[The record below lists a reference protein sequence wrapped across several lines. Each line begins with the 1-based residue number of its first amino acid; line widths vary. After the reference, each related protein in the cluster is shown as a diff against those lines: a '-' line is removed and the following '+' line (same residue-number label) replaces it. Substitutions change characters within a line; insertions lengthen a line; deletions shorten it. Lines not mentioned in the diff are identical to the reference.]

1 VIELWIPI
9 TILAAFCQNLRS
21 AVQKHLKGALS
32 DTGATFSRFGYGFP
46 VALAYAL
53 GLHYGAGMA
62 WPEPGLE
69 FILFGLIGGAAQ
81 IGATFLLV
89 WLFSFRDFAVGTT
102 YSKTETVQAALFG
115 LVILGDGV
123 GLAGCVAIFVSLI
136 GVMLL
141 STAKS
146 ALGWRKL
153 LLGWTERTAL
163 LGVLSGTLFGV
174 SAVSFRAASLS
185 LGDPA
190 GGGGPGFLMQ
200 AAFTLAAV
208 TFSQSVAMA
217 VWMACREP
225 GQLGAGFIRS
235 ELTAPRKPHDDGAG
249 EDAEHDLGDD
259 GGHPVADAEA
269 ALVLQHHAINHEADH
284 PCEEH
289 HEGVHHPLDQGQRH
303 HVAIGHMADLV
314 ADDGF
319 DLAFAH
325 VLQQPGADCHQGF
338 VAVGP
343 GGEGVW
349 LPGWENG
356 HLRHADAGFFGQGG
370 DRFEQPALR
379 GVGGPFNDLCLRG
392 PLGEPLRQQQRNEGP
407 AKAEQGAEHQQRP

>member
-69 FILFGLIGGAAQ
+69 FVLFGLIGGAAQ

-185 LGDPA
+185 LDDPA

-225 GQLGAGFIRS
+225 GQLGA
-235 ELTAPRKPHDDGAG
+235 
-249 EDAEHDLGDD
+249 
-259 GGHPVADAEA
+259 V
-269 ALVLQHHAINHEADH
+269 
-284 PCEEH
+284 
-289 HEGVHHPLDQGQRH
+289 
-303 HVAIGHMADLV
+303 
-314 ADDGF
+314 
-319 DLAFAH
+319 
-325 VLQQPGADCHQGF
+325 
-338 VAVGP
+338 
-343 GGEGVW
+343 
-349 LPGWENG
+349 
-356 HLRHADAGFFGQGG
+356 LRHWRWAGLAGLAGAVSSIGWFTAMTIQNVAYVRALGQIELVFTFAAGIVVFKERSSRTELAG
-370 DRFEQPALR
+370 ILLVVAGILI
-379 GVGGPFNDLCLRG
+379 LI
-392 PLGEPLRQQQRNEGP
+392 
-407 AKAEQGAEHQQRP
+407 GA